1 VVSLRDFE
9 LFCDVDKIVVWLA
22 AFRQVCLAETSSP
35 SIGQTDPDWK
45 FSLRPATEADFPE
58 IRALIRQVRINP
70 TGLDWRRFTVAVDGS
85 GQMIACAQL
94 KPVPGGLTELASLAV
109 RSAYRHQGIA
119 RSLIEHLLAEASR
132 PVYLT
137 CRSGLGKLYEK
148 FGFRA
153 LATEDLPAY
162 YLRLQRL
169 AGIFMGLTRRNETLL
184 VMKLG

>member
-1 VVSLRDFE
+1 MEAS
-9 LFCDVDKIVVWLA
+9 
-22 AFRQVCLAETSSP
+22 
-35 SIGQTDPDWK
+35 

-58 IRALIRQVRINP
+58 IKALIRQVRINP
-70 TGLDWRRFTVAVDGS
+70 TGLDWRRFTVAANSS

-109 RSAYRHQGIA
+109 RPLFRHQGIA
-119 RSLIEHLLAEASR
+119 RALIEYLLAEAPR

-137 CRSGLGKLYEK
+137 CRSSLGKLYEK

-153 LATEDLPAY
+153 LQADETPPY
-162 YLRLQRL
+162 YRRLQRL
-169 AGIFMGLTRRNETLL
+169 AGVFMELTRRNETLF